1 MEEEQPIFKGQSKAN
16 QSSMKMEWQTIV
28 ENDYDNY
35 IYHSTPISIRPAPTD
50 SPNLS
55 RIVNLHYEISKL
67 AKRLATINLNG

>member
-16 QSSMKMEWQTIV
+16 QSSMEMEWQTIV
-28 ENDYDNY
+28 DKNYDYF
-35 IYHSTPISIRPAPTD
+35 IHHSTPNSYRPAPTA

-67 AKRLATINLNG
+67 VKRLAAINLNE